1 MTTEYMEFAEEEGPE
16 GCYLTFEPT
25 SGGRMMLFYTRNKIP
40 LNAIGFFTPGPEKS
54 IQEFKFKQAAG
65 RTELIKGIAGG
76 DQNRRKYYSGWAQF
90 MKLAKSYQGYVIKFP
105 NAEKG
110 VEVDVVAYRAKE
122 EQPIP
127 LDLDEGLIEV
137 SEFDAVAIIPKHNTT
152 FKGVKSI
159 VVSNFMELGNLA
171 GAATTL

>member
-1 MTTEYMEFAEEEGPE
+1 MTSEFAPEEGPE
-16 GCYLTFEPT
+16 GCYLVYEPT
-25 SGGRMMLFYTRNKIP
+25 SGGRLVLFYTTNQIP
-40 LNAIGFFTPGPEKS
+40 LNAIGFWTPGPGKS
-54 IQEFKFKQAAG
+54 IQGFKFKQAG
-65 RTELIKGIAGG
+65 GKSELIKGIAGG

-90 MKLAKSYQGYVIKFP
+90 IKLAKQYQGYVIKFP
-105 NAEKG
+105 NPEQG
-110 VEVDVVAYRAKE
+110 VEVDVVAYLAKDE
-122 EQPIP
+122 KPVE

-137 SEFDAVAIIPKHNTT
+137 SDFDAVAVIPKHNTT